1 MQTDS
6 IKNRLALIQG
16 VTVNDVVYS
25 TKGYS
30 LDVKAATDTIL
41 QVVTEIDKAGYFIE
55 AITGVDW
62 LGEKA
67 ALKKEAE
74 DKAKAAAVAAAAAAA
89 TEGEQQPSL
98 PVNESPVLQEDEME
112 IVYDFNHYTSFCRLT
127 VRVRVP
133 RSNPQLP
140 TISSIYPGAN
150 WHERETHDFFGI
162 KFIGHPNLIPLLL
175 PEDSDF
181 HPLLKDFKA

>member
-1 MQTDS
+1 MQTET
-6 IKNRLALIQG
+6 IKNKLALIQG
-16 VTVNDVVYS
+16 VKLGDVVHAA
-25 TKGYS
+25 KGFS
-30 LDVKAATDTIL
+30 LDVQAAADSVI
-41 QVVTEIDKAGYFIE
+41 QVVEEIDKAGFFIE

-67 ALKKEAE
+67 ALKKEAD
-74 DKAKAAAVAAAAAAA
+74 DKAKAAAA
-89 TEGEQQPSL
+89 EGEQQPSL
-98 PVNESPVLQEDEME
+98 PVNEPVTLQEDELE
-112 IVYDFNHYTSFCRLT
+112 IVYDFNHYKSFCRIT

>member
-1 MQTDS
+1 MQTET
-6 IKNRLALIQG
+6 IKIRLALIQG

-30 LDVKAATDTIL
+30 LDVQAATDTIL
-41 QVVTEIDKAGYFIE
+41 QVVAEIDKAGFLIE

-67 ALKKEAE
+67 ALKKEVD
-74 DKAKAAAVAAAAAAA
+74 DKAKAAAAAAAAA
-89 TEGEQQPSL
+89 TEGEQQPPL

-112 IVYDFNHYTSFCRLT
+112 IVYDFNHYSSFCRLT

-133 RSNPQLP
+133 RSNPKIP
-140 TISSIYPGAN
+140 TISAIYPGAD

-175 PEDSDF
+175 PEDADY

>member
-1 MQTDS
+1 MQTET
-6 IKNRLALIQG
+6 IKGRLALIQG

-25 TKGYS
+25 SKGYS

-41 QVVTEIDKAGYFIE
+41 QVVTEIDQAGFFIE

-67 ALKKEAE
+67 ALKKEAD
-74 DKAKAAAVAAAAAAA
+74 DKAKAAAAAAATA

-98 PVNESPVLQEDEME
+98 PVNEPLTLQEDEME
-112 IVYDFNHYTSFCRLT
+112 IVYDFNHYNSFCRLT

-133 RSNPQLP
+133 RSNPKIP
-140 TISSIYPGAN
+140 TISAIYPGAD

>member
-1 MQTDS
+1 MQTET
-6 IKNRLALIQG
+6 IKGRLALIQG
-16 VTVNDVVYS
+16 VMVNDVVYS
-25 TKGYS
+25 SKGYS
-30 LDVKAATDTIL
+30 LDVKATTDTIL
-41 QVVTEIDKAGYFIE
+41 QVVTEIDKAGFFIE

-67 ALKKEAE
+67 ALKKEAD
-74 DKAKAAAVAAAAAAA
+74 DKAKAAAAAAAAA

-98 PVNESPVLQEDEME
+98 PANEPLALQEDEME
-112 IVYDFNHYTSFCRLT
+112 IVYDFNHYSSFCRLT

-133 RSNPQLP
+133 RSNPKIP
-140 TISSIYPGAN
+140 TISAIYPGAD

-175 PEDSDF
+175 PEDADY

>member
-1 MQTDS
+1 MQTET

-16 VTVNDVVYS
+16 VTLNDVMYS
-25 TKGYS
+25 TKGYC
-30 LDVKAATDTIL
+30 LDVQATTDTIL
-41 QVVTEIDKAGYFIE
+41 QVVTEIDKAGFFIE

-67 ALKKEAE
+67 ALKKEAD
-74 DKAKAAAVAAAAAAA
+74 DKAKAAAAAAA

-98 PVNESPVLQEDEME
+98 PANEPLTLQEDEME
-112 IVYDFNHYTSFCRLT
+112 IVYDFNHYSSFCRLT
-127 VRVRVP
+127 VRARVP
-133 RSNPQLP
+133 RSNPKIP
-140 TISSIYPGAN
+140 TISAIYPGAD

-175 PEDSDF
+175 PEDADY
-181 HPLLKDFKA
+181 HPLLKDFKV

>member
-1 MQTDS
+1 MQTDNL
-6 IKNRLALIQG
+6 KRNLALIQG
-16 VTVNDVVYS
+16 VTLQDVVYS

-30 LDVKAATDTIL
+30 LDVQAKAESVV
-41 QVVTEIDKAGYFIE
+41 QVVQEIDKAGFFIE
-55 AITGVDW
+55 AISGVDW

-67 ALKKEAE
+67 ALKKEAD
-74 DKAKAAAVAAAAAAA
+74 DKAKAAAAAAA

-98 PVNESPVLQEDEME
+98 PTNEPSALQEDELE
-112 IVYDFNHYTSFCRLT
+112 IVYDFNHYSSFCRLT

-133 RSNPQLP
+133 RSNPKIP
-140 TISSIYPGAN
+140 TISAIYPGAD

>member
-1 MQTDS
+1 MQTDNL
-6 IKNRLALIQG
+6 KRNLTLIPG
-16 VTVNDVVYS
+16 VTLQEIVYA
-25 TKGYS
+25 TKGYN
-30 LDVKAATDTIL
+30 LDVQANAESVV
-41 QVVTEIDKAGYFIE
+41 QVAQEIDKAGFFIE

-67 ALKKEAE
+67 ALKKEAD
-74 DKAKAAAVAAAAAAA
+74 DKAKAAAAAAA
-89 TEGEQQPSL
+89 TESEQQPSL
-98 PVNESPVLQEDEME
+98 PVNESPALLEDELE

-140 TISSIYPGAN
+140 TISAIYPGAD

-162 KFIGHPNLIPLLL
+162 KFLGHPNLIPLLL

>member
-1 MQTDS
+1 MQTDP
-6 IKNRLALIQG
+6 IKNKLALIPG
-16 VTVNDVVYS
+16 VKLNDVVHS
-25 TKGYS
+25 AKGFS
-30 LDVKAATDTIL
+30 LDVQAAADTIV
-41 QVVTEIDKAGYFIE
+41 QVVGEIDKAGFFIE

-67 ALKKEAE
+67 ALKKEA
-74 DKAKAAAVAAAAAAA
+74 DDRAKAAAAAAA
-89 TEGEQQPSL
+89 VEEGQQPPL
-98 PVNESPVLQEDEME
+98 PINETEPLLEDEME
-112 IVYDFNHYTSFCRLT
+112 IVYDFNHYKSFCRIA

-140 TISSIYPGAN
+140 TISKIYPGAD

-175 PEDSDF
+175 PEDSDY